1 MEASLKVENSPERRR
16 RAVLSLPSDKDI
28 LVVRDFK
35 APKAWVFDVWARP
48 DWVRRW
54 WGCRTHEMTRC
65 ELDFRVGGEW
75 RFGTR
80 APEDPTME
88 HVLSGEYREI
98 SRADRLVFTERY
110 EPVPGSD
117 HVVTITFDER
127 QGITTMTMHIAHTS
141 AFMRDGH
148 LQSGMESGLQ
158 ESLERIDELLE
169 AIAPAS

>member
-1 MEASLKVENSPERRR
+1 MEASLVVETSPERR
-16 RAVLSLPSDKDI
+16 RAVLSLPSDKEI
-28 LVVRDFK
+28 LVVREFK
-35 APKAWVFDVWARP
+35 APKAWVFDVWARQ

-65 ELDFRVGGEW
+65 ELDFRVGGRW

-80 APEDPTME
+80 SPGDPTE

-98 SRADRLVFTERY
+98 ARADRLVFTERY

-127 QGITTMTMHIAHTS
+127 QGITTMTMHIAHQS
-141 AFMRDGH
+141 AAMRDGH
-148 LQSGMESGLQ
+148 LHSGMEAGLQ
-158 ESLERIDELLE
+158 ESLERIDELL
-169 AIAPAS
+169 AAVAPAS